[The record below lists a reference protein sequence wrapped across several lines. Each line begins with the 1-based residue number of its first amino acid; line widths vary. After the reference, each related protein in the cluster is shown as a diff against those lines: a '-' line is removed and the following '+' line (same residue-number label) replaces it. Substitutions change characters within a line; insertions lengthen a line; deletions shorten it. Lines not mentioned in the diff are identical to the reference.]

1 MITTP
6 TAWAED
12 DLSEFLDEAFKNNL
26 ATFVRFPVHFEHLQ
40 TIDIAFRTLES
51 EILVSELKMML
62 PSQLMLRSH
71 AAFLGAVRLVAS
83 GQLAEAFM
91 VMRGC
96 LETALYAHH
105 LKVDPSVALVYMSR
119 NDGRD
124 ALKNFRKNF
133 PSYGKMRDALM
144 VENKNTG
151 ETLSEL
157 YEITIDFGAH
167 PNPLMLSTN
176 FSMEPGDAGQQ
187 YFNFNNNAFG
197 LCVTC
202 CARVGMCVLK
212 VFELLHPAEFA
223 AVARTQK
230 ISDLEAHLKESQDK
244 KVEGIV
250 RGKAITP

>member
-26 ATFVRFPVHFEHLQ
+26 ATFVRFPVHFEHLE
-40 TIDIAFRTLES
+40 TIDAALRRLVGA
-51 EILVSELKMML
+51 ILISKADMIL

-71 AAFLGAVRLVAS
+71 AAFLSAVRLVTS

-119 NDGRD
+119 NDGGD
-124 ALKNFRKNF
+124 ALKNFKKNF
-133 PSYGKMRDALM
+133 PSYGQMRDALIA
-144 VENKNTG
+144 ENKNTG
-151 ETLSEL
+151 EALSKL

-167 PNPLMLSTN
+167 PNPFMLFTN
-176 FSMEPGDAGQQ
+176 FSKEVGDAGQQ
-187 YFNFNNNAFG
+187 YFNFDADAFG
-197 LCVTC
+197 MCVTC
-202 CARVGMCVLK
+202 CERVGMCMLRI
-212 VFELLHPAEFA
+212 FELLHPAEFA
-223 AVARTQK
+223 AVARTQQ
-230 ISDLEAHLKESQDK
+230 ISDLEAQL
-244 KVEGIV
+244 
-250 RGKAITP
+250 